1 MHIDHK
7 FFEFIRFCIVG
18 TVALVIQYGVFYILF
33 NLTGLH
39 NFAYLLSYLLSAI
52 ANFVLTIRYTFKV
65 DFSQKKLLGFFACH
79 IFNLV
84 FQLFLLNLFIW
95 LGLSEVL
102 APFPVYAIAVP
113 SNFVLVRFVMVGFR
127 NKT

>member
-1 MHIDHK
+1 MYIDHK

-18 TVALVIQYGVFYILF
+18 TVALLIQYGLFYIF
-33 NLTGLH
+33 FYFIGHH
-39 NFAYLLSYLLSAI
+39 NFAYLISYLLSAI
-52 ANFVLTIRYTFKV
+52 ANFVLTVRYTFKV
-65 DFSQKKLLGFFACH
+65 NFSQKKLIGFLGCH

-95 LGLSEVL
+95 FGLSEVV

-113 SNFVLVRFVMVGFR
+113 SNFVLVRLVMVGFR
-127 NKT
+127 GK